1 MKFQAPWFLDG
12 KEVELPEMKIEGS
25 LAVAELMKKHVD
37 EFLPFVLAMQ
47 EEATCRLRVSVLSEI
62 QTAGA
67 NATDEH
73 KAQLKT
79 LCKLY
84 GTTYIEDESL
94 KVLIDNLITRA
105 IDDLTDCTKKTARV
119 QITST
124 PFFLERSLIE
134 AYFMLKAHVFDEA
147 RKLQKPP
154 RMTFTLDD
162 LKTLIN
168 DAELAA
174 FARHSMERMKNAT
187 EPEEPSLEMPSE
199 EDIKKKLTT
208 DLTKSAQ

>member
-37 EFLPFVLAMQ
+37 EFLPFILAMQ

-67 NATDEH
+67 DASDDQ
-73 KAQLKT
+73 KAQLRT
-79 LCKLY
+79 LCKVY
-84 GTTYIEDESL
+84 DMVYIDDSSL
-94 KVLIDNLITRA
+94 SALIDSLITRS
-105 IDDLTDCTKKTARV
+105 ITDLTECTKKTARV

-134 AYFMLKAHVFDEA
+134 AYYMLKGYIFDEA
-147 RKLQKPP
+147 RKSQKPP
-154 RMTFTLDD
+154 KMAFNLDD
-162 LKTLIN
+162 LKTFIN

-174 FARHSMERMKNAT
+174 FARHSMERMKTAT

-208 DLTKSAQ
+208 DLTKS